1 MLSIQPCLPASRPG
15 PLIST
20 IAPISFFISKSLR
33 FATKL
38 ERPAAPQQPWGAC
51 HGAKLFSRLAVPPR
65 SKNGGHD
72 KRHSRFGNFLRLSLG
87 RTLHTG
93 SKSAINPVSMS
104 LDQSFSLAPSMTNEK
119 DKQLPPE
126 FSQSERFSQG
136 WTFRLIDPP
145 AEAGKT
151 GHAPAILRGDLAREF
166 ADLHMVAN
174 DLSFALECLKEANKI
189 GLPDSDNL
197 LSKALIFSAVITYAR
212 PFIGGIRKMDIT
224 YFSSI
229 PTFKAAVHKYLISLR
244 NKHVGHSVN
253 EFERSEATG
262 VMVGTVD
269 TPLAELRPAGVGVL
283 QAYNI
288 GLTRKIVEHAIDKIT
303 DMIRSILADIDKK
316 RPELFQEFSAK
327 FAIDGKW
334 EMMPFQLP
342 NRENVAKKRK

>member
-1 MLSIQPCLPASRPG
+1 
-15 PLIST
+15 
-20 IAPISFFISKSLR
+20 
-33 FATKL
+33 
-38 ERPAAPQQPWGAC
+38 
-51 HGAKLFSRLAVPPR
+51 
-65 SKNGGHD
+65 
-72 KRHSRFGNFLRLSLG
+72 
-87 RTLHTG
+87 
-93 SKSAINPVSMS
+93 
-104 LDQSFSLAPSMTNEK
+104 MTNEK

-145 AEAGKT
+145 AEAGET

-197 LSKALIFSAVITYAR
+197 LSKALIFSAVIAYAR
-212 PFIGGIRKMDIT
+212 P
-224 YFSSI
+224 
-229 PTFKAAVHKYLISLR
+229 
-244 NKHVGHSVN
+244 
-253 EFERSEATG
+253 FERSEATG
-262 VMVGTVD
+262 VMGGTMG
-269 TPLAELRPAGVGVL
+269 TPLAEWRPADVGVL

-288 GLTRKIVEHAIDKIT
+288 GLTRKIVEHAIDQIT

-342 NRENVAKKRK
+342 NRENVAKKRR